1 MVKTATGMPNSY
13 LSPLRASER
22 PTATRTRAAKKE
34 VTDAPTK
41 TRAPR
46 APSAYNLFMKEHL
59 KPYREANP
67 GTSNKDAMKAI
78 AAQWRDAP
86 ENPNRG
92 QEPKAKAKKAPK
104 AKKVVEDAASD
115 PEQSSDA

>member
-1 MVKTATGMPNSY
+1 MLY
-13 LSPLRASER
+13 LSR
-22 PTATRTRAAKKE
+22 PQ
-34 VTDAPTK
+34 
-41 TRAPR
+41 
-46 APSAYNLFMKEHL
+46 
-59 KPYREANP
+59 
-67 GTSNKDAMKAI
+67 I